1 MKRNKLKYSISIT
14 TDIRILFFL
23 IVIDNASKYKEQ
35 NLFLLKSS
43 AETITAF
50 PQKYFSFLCVFLYTS
65 FDSEQKARDR
75 NIIVKV
81 ALF

>member
-50 PQKYFSFLCVFLYTS
+50 PQKYFSFLCVFFCIQVLIQRKRQET
-65 FDSEQKARDR
+65 E
-75 NIIVKV
+75 I
-81 ALF
+81 